1 MDAIMMAG
9 GLTDQADTSVIN
21 LSKKVTDEMVIII
34 YSKEEVSNFSK
45 TKETEQVIQKSCQQQ
60 DETSLKNDACITSE
74 KTITGKISINNATIE
89 ELMTLSGIGEA
100 KAKEIISY
108 REKNGPFQEIQD
120 LLKVPGIGE
129 NLFASIQED
138 ITL

>member
-1 MDAIMMAG
+1 MIAG

-74 KTITGKISINNATIE
+74 KTITGKISINNATLE

>member
-1 MDAIMMAG
+1 MMAG

-74 KTITGKISINNATIE
+74 KTITGKISINNATLE